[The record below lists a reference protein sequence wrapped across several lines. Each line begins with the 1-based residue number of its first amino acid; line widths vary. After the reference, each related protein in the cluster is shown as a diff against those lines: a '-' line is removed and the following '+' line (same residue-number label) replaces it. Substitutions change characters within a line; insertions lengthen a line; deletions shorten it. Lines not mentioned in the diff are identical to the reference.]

1 MANVAGKARSGA
13 WRENIK
19 LIAQALVLALVV
31 RTFLYEPFHI
41 PSGSMKQTLLVGDYL
56 FVSKLPYGYSRYS
69 FPWGLLPFEGRI
81 YGNGPKRGDVVVFR
95 LPRDNSTDYI
105 KRVIGLPGDHIEV
118 HTGIVSINGQVA
130 PQNRA
135 GEYNGPEERRPKPR
149 YEETLPNGIKH
160 YVLHWERKAALDDA
174 GPFDV
179 PQGQYF
185 MMGDNRD
192 DSVDSRVPPWQHGVG
207 FVPAQNLIGRADI
220 IFFSAAIDDP
230 YAFQLAR
237 PWTWPFDIR
246 WSRLFNI
253 IR

>member
-1 MANVAGKARSGA
+1 
-13 WRENIK
+13 
-19 LIAQALVLALVV
+19 
-31 RTFLYEPFHI
+31 
-41 PSGSMKQTLLVGDYL
+41 
-56 FVSKLPYGYSRYS
+56 
-69 FPWGLLPFEGRI
+69 
-81 YGNGPKRGDVVVFR
+81 VVVFR

-118 HTGIVSINGQVA
+118 HNGIVSINGQVA

-149 YEETLPNGIKH
+149 YEETLPNGVKH
-160 YVLHWERKAALDDA
+160 YVLHWEGKADLDGA

-192 DSVDSRVPPWQHGVG
+192 DSVYSRVPAWQHGVG

-230 YAFQLAR
+230 RAFQLAR
-237 PWTWPFDIR
+237 PWTWLFDIR
-246 WSRLFNI
+246 WIRLFNV